1 MPRCG
6 PNTQITLINSVNSIA
21 DIFATLPLEGA
32 MLAYPSNLIVHHC
45 VSGEGAAGLPP
56 TEREGIAG
64 YIHNQKLNM
73 ELMEEIVGE
82 DAFRGEDTGGG
93 KRAFVCGSDGFNSF
107 VVDALI
113 EMGADNDV
121 IKVLPSDRYLEV
133 I

>member
-1 MPRCG
+1 
-6 PNTQITLINSVNSIA
+6 LINSVNSVA
-21 DIFATLPLEGA
+21 DIFPLLSLEGG
-32 MLAYPSNLIVHHC
+32 MIAYPSNFIVHHC
-45 VSGEGAAGLPP
+45 VSGEGAAGINP

-64 YIHNQKLNM
+64 FIHNQKLSL
-73 ELMEEIVGE
+73 ELMEEIIGE
-82 DAFRGEDTGGG
+82 DAFRGEGEDGR
-93 KRAFVCGSDGFNSF
+93 KRAFVCGSDGFNCF